1 MARGYF
7 RFYMTRSYKS
17 LTIVNVSCLSFNFH
31 GDSWWRRIANH
42 GWCGSF
48 YFIFFFAPLCFD
60 IYCCWIAKRKRT
72 RTSFTLSYW
81 AFFFCCCFFFLVV
94 CIYDCLVFFSFWF
107 HSWEKGVPLCADCVS
122 WLRTGDVWRK
132 ITRNDEE
139 MRGGI
144 VQVGGRRKVNLISIS
159 WKVSCE
165 SLKKEEAHFFFS
177 GQL

>member
-1 MARGYF
+1 MVTSDCKPWLMR
-7 RFYMTRSYKS
+7 K
-17 LTIVNVSCLSFNFH
+17 LL
-31 GDSWWRRIANH
+31 
-42 GWCGSF
+42 F
-48 YFIFFFAPLCFD
+48 YFFFFAPLCFD

-165 SLKKEEAHFFFS
+165 SLKKEEAHFFFPANYRTLCDRHLIHS
-177 GQL
+177 VSIVLAGYYA

>member
-1 MARGYF
+1 MV
-7 RFYMTRSYKS
+7 
-17 LTIVNVSCLSFNFH
+17 IH
-31 GDSWWRRIANH
+31 GDVGLQTMADAEA
-42 GWCGSF
+42 
-48 YFIFFFAPLCFD
+48 FILF
-60 IYCCWIAKRKRT
+60 
-72 RTSFTLSYW
+72 
-81 AFFFCCCFFFLVV
+81 FFFCPSVFWYLLLLNSEKEEDANVIYSILLGFFLLLLFFLLGRL
-94 CIYDCLVFFSFWF
+94 YLRLPRFFFSFWF

-165 SLKKEEAHFFFS
+165 SLKKEEAHFFFPANYRTLCDRHLIHS
-177 GQL
+177 VSIVLAGYYA